1 MDTTQQLVP
10 PGGYGYGSGIKSSL
24 VKNKKTPSKTILQQ
38 RLAQLNKLYPHYVY
52 KANAFA
58 SLFLVGGLAIIWEID
73 IFRKTFINPI
83 VPFLLAIFTGV
94 ALTPLL
100 RKTVDIYLYN
110 PYNIGKVP
118 LPFHLAFNTVSFGGM
133 LALIFMWTNLH
144 FAYKEKQILT
154 LSIQSKGH
162 LARSKNGCA
171 QPLAVIQYKN
181 AEKELIFPC
190 ETPIEKYDR
199 VYVEIQRGLLSYDVI
214 TRQTLIQGQ
223 W

>member
-1 MDTTQQLVP
+1 MQ
-10 PGGYGYGSGIKSSL
+10 
-24 VKNKKTPSKTILQQ
+24 NKKKPSKTIRQQ
-38 RLAQLNKLYPHYVY
+38 QLAQLNKLYPHYVL
-52 KANAFA
+52 KANSFA

-73 IFRKTFINPI
+73 IFRKSIINPI

-100 RKTVDIYLYN
+100 RKTVNIYLYN

-118 LPFHLAFNTVSFGGM
+118 LPFHLVFNTVSFGGM
-133 LALIFMWTNLH
+133 LALLFMWTNLH
-144 FAYKEKQILT
+144 FADKEKQILT
-154 LSIQSKGH
+154 LSIQSRGR
-162 LARSKNGCA
+162 LDRSKNGCA
-171 QPLAVIQYKN
+171 QPYAVIQYKN

-199 VYVEIQRGLLSYDVI
+199 VYVEIQRGLFGYDVI
-214 TRQTLIQGQ
+214 ARQTLVQGQ

>member
-1 MDTTQQLVP
+1 MQ
-10 PGGYGYGSGIKSSL
+10 
-24 VKNKKTPSKTILQQ
+24 NKKTPSKTIRQQ
-38 RLAQLNKLYPHYVY
+38 QLALLSKLYPHYVL
-52 KANAFA
+52 KANSFA

-73 IFRKTFINPI
+73 IFRKSFINPI

-100 RKTVDIYLYN
+100 RKTVNIYLYN

-118 LPFHLAFNTVSFGGM
+118 LPFHLVFNTVSFGGM
-133 LALIFMWTNLH
+133 LALLFMWTNLH
-144 FAYKEKQILT
+144 FADKEKQILT
-154 LSIQSKGH
+154 LSIQSRGR
-162 LARSKNGCA
+162 LDRSKNGCA
-171 QPLAVIQYKN
+171 QPYAVIQYKN

-199 VYVEIQRGLLSYDVI
+199 VYVEIQRGLFGYDVI
-214 TRQTLIQGQ
+214 ARQTLVQGQ